1 MRSAVLVLNN
11 LHKVDQYLRTEADK
25 EGENWDADNP
35 GKREREG
42 RKKMQ
47 TTLEREREKE
57 GRREGEVGREGG
69 REERKAERGAE
80 EGKGMI

>member
-1 MRSAVLVLNN
+1 MVRSAVLVLNN

-47 TTLEREREKE
+47 TILEREREKE
-57 GRREGEVGREGG
+57 GRREGEREGG
-69 REERKAERGAE
+69 REEGKKERQKEEQRKE
-80 EGKGMI
+80 KG

>member
-1 MRSAVLVLNN
+1 VRSAVLVLNN
-11 LHKVDQYLRTEADK
+11 LHKVDQYFRTEADK

-47 TTLEREREKE
+47 TTL
-57 GRREGEVGREGG
+57 
-69 REERKAERGAE
+69 
-80 EGKGMI
+80 ML